1 MNAPTG
7 RDRLIRFSVFELDVD
22 SGELFKQ
29 GRKVKLQGQ
38 PFEVF
43 LALLDRPGEVVSREE
58 LKQRVWPSDTAGDFD
73 QGLNR
78 AINKL
83 REALGDSA
91 ESPQFVETLPRRGY
105 RFISPI
111 QGNNRAQPELIGSRV
126 QVPPP
131 APIPTFGPSKEGHH
145 GGFSQR
151 TWQISLLLAVLT
163 FLAVKYVLLQR
174 APQGTPTLTD
184 KDKIVLA
191 DFINTTGDP
200 VFDGTLR
207 QGLAIQLDQ
216 SPFLSLI
223 SEERIHKVLPLMG
236 QPADARLT
244 PELARE
250 VCVRTGSAAV
260 LEGSIATLGSQY
272 VLGLRAKN
280 CRTGDLLDDEQMQA
294 VRKEDV
300 LNALSQIASRFRSR
314 VGESL
319 ATIKQHDTPLA
330 EATTSS
336 LEALRAYSAGRRA
349 FSQSG
354 TTASLPLIEHA
365 VEIDPKFAMAYADLG
380 HRYGEMGESDLSAE
394 SISKAYQ
401 LRNRTSDAEKFY
413 IAASYDLR
421 VTGNLEKAQQT
432 CESWAQTYPREMLP
446 HAFLA
451 GIIYMVSGKYDKAI
465 EESKRAIE
473 LDPDSAISY
482 DILAY
487 SQESL
492 DRFGEE
498 ENALQRASERKL
510 EMPFFIIHRYDMAF
524 MRNDKAEMER
534 QLTLGRSKSLAGN
547 AILNH
552 EAFVLAYGGHLQ
564 QARMMSQRAAAL
576 AEQSAQVETAA
587 LFKTGAALRE
597 AFFGNAREARSGAMA
612 ALELSKDRE
621 VEYGA
626 AAALAISGDSSRSQ
640 ALANDLERRFGEDTS
655 VRFSYV
661 PELRAFLAMNQR
673 EPAKAIELLGNVL
686 PYEFG
691 KPRSSTHGSFGALYP
706 IYARGEVYLAAHRGI
721 EAVTEFQKILN
732 HRGIVVSD
740 PIGALAHLQI
750 GRAFVLAGD
759 KTRARTAY
767 QDFLTLW
774 RDADPDIPILRKAKA
789 EYAKIQ

>member
-7 RDRLIRFSVFELDVD
+7 RGRLIRFSVFEVDVD

-38 PFEVF
+38 PFGVF

-105 RFISPI
+105 RFISSI
-111 QGNNRAQPELIGSRV
+111 QSSNGVQPELVEPPRV
-126 QVPPP
+126 PLP
-131 APIPTFGPSKEGHH
+131 APVPGFGPSKGGHQDV
-145 GGFSQR
+145 FSQR
-151 TWQISLLLAVLT
+151 TWLIPLTMAILA
-163 FLAVKYVLLQR
+163 FLAVTYVFLHR
-174 APQGTPTLTD
+174 AAQGTPTLTN
-184 KDKIVLA
+184 KDKLVLA

-207 QGLAIQLDQ
+207 QGLSVQLEQ

-244 PELARE
+244 PELARD

-260 LEGSIATLGSQY
+260 LEGSIASLGSQY

-294 VRKEDV
+294 GRKEDV

-319 ATIKQHDTPLA
+319 ATVKQHDTPLA

-336 LEALRAYSAGRRA
+336 LDALRAYSAARHA

-354 TTASLPLIEHA
+354 TAASLPLIEHA

-380 HRYGEMGESDLSAE
+380 HRYGEMGASDLSAE

-401 LRNRTSDAEKFY
+401 LRNRTSDAERFY

-473 LDPDSAISY
+473 LDQDSAISY

-487 SQESL
+487 SHESL
-492 DRFGEE
+492 DRFAEA
-498 ENALQRASERKL
+498 ENALQWASERKL
-510 EMPFFIIHRYDMAF
+510 EMPFFILHRYDMAF
-524 MRNDKAEMER
+524 LRSDRAEMER
-534 QLTLGRSKSLAGN
+534 QATLGRSKSLAEN

-552 EAFVLAYGGHLQ
+552 EAFVLA
-564 QARMMSQRAAAL
+564 
-576 AEQSAQVETAA
+576 
-587 LFKTGAALRE
+587 
-597 AFFGNAREARSGAMA
+597 
-612 ALELSKDRE
+612 
-621 VEYGA
+621 
-626 AAALAISGDSSRSQ
+626 
-640 ALANDLERRFGEDTS
+640 
-655 VRFSYV
+655 
-661 PELRAFLAMNQR
+661 
-673 EPAKAIELLGNVL
+673 
-686 PYEFG
+686 
-691 KPRSSTHGSFGALYP
+691 
-706 IYARGEVYLAAHRGI
+706 
-721 EAVTEFQKILN
+721 
-732 HRGIVVSD
+732 
-740 PIGALAHLQI
+740 
-750 GRAFVLAGD
+750 
-759 KTRARTAY
+759 
-767 QDFLTLW
+767 
-774 RDADPDIPILRKAKA
+774 
-789 EYAKIQ
+789 